1 MVYNFTFMCCGLLT
15 GNCFLQYELSTE
27 LVEMMGDSERK
38 SARKEK
44 DEEGT
49 SCFLKFG
56 NYDAL
61 KFKYSDLSQFS
72 SCAIQYH
79 GYSPLV
85 TTEYIKCG

>member
-1 MVYNFTFMCCGLLT
+1 M
-15 GNCFLQYELSTE
+15 
-27 LVEMMGDSERK
+27 VEMTGDSERK

-85 TTEYIKCG
+85 TTEYRIQNKMWLMQIEMCSW

>member
-1 MVYNFTFMCCGLLT
+1 MCCGLLT
-15 GNCFLQYELSTE
+15 RNCSLQYELSTE
-27 LVEMMGDSERK
+27 LVEMIGDRERK

-44 DEEGT
+44 EEEGT

-72 SCAIQYH
+72 SCALQYH
-79 GYSPLV
+79 GHSPLV
-85 TTEYIKCG
+85 TTEYGKCG

>member
-1 MVYNFTFMCCGLLT
+1 MCCGLWT

-27 LVEMMGDSERK
+27 LVEMMEDSEWK
-38 SARKEK
+38 SASKEK

-72 SCAIQYH
+72 SCAVQDH
-79 GYSPLV
+79 SYSSFV